1 VTGSV
6 DPFHLQ
12 VARTALSVADRYGFA
27 LGGGL
32 ALIVHEIV
40 NRPTEDVDVFGE
52 DGSSVTGATAAVTEA
67 LRDLGIRV
75 ERIEMSS
82 DIVDGLD
89 YLMAELV
96 AFRPEPEGGAVR
108 LSLGHL
114 ARTRKPVLL
123 EIGPVMAV
131 EDLIAWKVAAL
142 VNRAEVR
149 DFIDVAAFLATHDS
163 GELLKLASAVDPAL
177 FGEDIAAAGRRLDQ
191 TPGRAFAPYGLD
203 ADDVARLRQRFS
215 AWPR

>member
-1 VTGSV
+1 MTGSV

-40 NRPTEDVDVFGE
+40 DRPTEDVDVFGE
-52 DGSSVTGATAAVTEA
+52 DGSSVVAATAAVTAA

-96 AFRPEPEGGAVR
+96 AYRPEPDGGAVR

-163 GELLKLASAVDPAL
+163 RELLKLAAAVDPAL
-177 FGEDIAAAGRRLDQ
+177 FGEDVAAAGRRLDR

-203 ADDVARLRQRFS
+203 AGQVARLRERFTD
-215 AWPR
+215 WPR